1 MSEVQTEQ
9 VLVIPTER
17 FHALGLFQGFSAKT
31 ELLQELLHPEYT
43 SYRSRD
49 AVEED
54 PSFKQLIPYCLFRY
68 TDSEGTV
75 HLFQYTR
82 GSGQGESRLH
92 AKKSVGIGGHISHTD
107 AGEDRD
113 PYREGMQRE
122 LAEEIAID
130 TSYTE
135 SCVGLINDDATPVG
149 QVHLG
154 VLHIFDLEA
163 PRVAAREAEICAAG
177 FLPVADIVADLDA
190 FETWSQIGVRAL
202 FAPQDS

>member
-9 VLVIPTER
+9 VLVVPTER
-17 FHALGLFQGFSAKT
+17 FHALGHFQGFSAKP
-31 ELLQELLHPEYT
+31 ELLEQLLLAEHT

-68 TDSEGTV
+68 TDAEGTA

-82 GSGQGESRLH
+82 GSGQGEARLH
-92 AKKSVGIGGHISHTD
+92 AKKSVGIGGHIAHTD
-107 AGEDRD
+107 AGENRD

-122 LAEEIAID
+122 LAEEIVID
-130 TSYTE
+130 SPYTE
-135 SCVGLINDDATPVG
+135 ACVGLINDDATPVG

-154 VLHIFDLEA
+154 VVHLFDLEA
-163 PRVAAREAEICAAG
+163 PKVAAREAEICHAH

-202 FAPQDS
+202 FAQHGT

>member
-1 MSEVQTEQ
+1 MSEVQTER
-9 VLVIPTER
+9 VLVVPTER
-17 FHALGLFQGFSAKT
+17 FHALGYFQGFSAKT
-31 ELLQELLHPEYT
+31 ELLQELLDPAHT

-49 AVEED
+49 AVEQD

-82 GSGQGESRLH
+82 GSGQGEARLH
-92 AKKSVGIGGHISHTD
+92 AKKSVGIGGHIAHSD

-122 LAEEIAID
+122 LTEEITID
-130 TSYTE
+130 TTYTE
-135 SCVGLINDDATPVG
+135 ACVGLINDDATPVG

-154 VLHIFDLEA
+154 VVHLFDLVA
-163 PRVAAREAEICAAG
+163 PQVAAREAEICAAG

-190 FETWSQIGVRAL
+190 FETWSQIGIRAL
-202 FAPQDS
+202 FAPQSS